1 MNIEKLSQ
9 LSVAEVNQHLAEGAK
24 FVRFTYVIS
33 LVVITFKRES
43 NVFFVRKED
52 SAMAD
57 GWPYTLLSL
66 LLGWWGIPFGPIYT
80 IVALIRNFRGRN
92 VTEEVLGALNNH
104 NDQQ

>member
-9 LSVAEVNQHLAEGAK
+9 LSVEEVNQHLAEGAR

-33 LVVITFKRES
+33 LVIITFKRES
-43 NVFFVRKED
+43 NVFFVRKGD
-52 SAMAD
+52 SAIAD

-80 IVALIRNFRGRN
+80 IVALVRNFKGRD
-92 VTEEVLGALNNH
+92 VTEEVLTAINNH
-104 NDQQ
+104 NNQ